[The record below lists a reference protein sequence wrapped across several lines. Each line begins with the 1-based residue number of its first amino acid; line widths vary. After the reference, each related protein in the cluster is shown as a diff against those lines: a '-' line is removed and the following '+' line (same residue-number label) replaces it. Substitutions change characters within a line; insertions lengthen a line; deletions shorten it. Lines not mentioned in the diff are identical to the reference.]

1 MLRRMPEMD
10 APDAPRALVIRPRV
24 KGNEALGRRLDDEKI
39 VGDYVI
45 PEPVMA
51 KVREQSVI

>member
-1 MLRRMPEMD
+1 MPEMD